1 MRSRTGNLWQSIR
14 PVLVPL
20 ILLVLATGATL
31 SLVKAYRDATSSA
44 VSSSM
49 DFQWSGSYL
58 LLQGIDPW
66 QRYLQGTT
74 FQPLSVPNYAHP
86 NYAHEFYVLLLPFGA
101 MEFSTAV
108 RVWYFVT
115 VALSI
120 VAVLLLAR
128 IYALDRW
135 QQAGLLFVFWGSLP
149 FRNGLSVGQH
159 ATLILVLFLLVFFP
173 FARAGRGLALGLSLS
188 KYSFAPVIVPLFAF
202 RRELVL
208 LAWAIVPPA
217 VGLLVVWMMLGGNV
231 LQLAIEP
238 LLVNRTGVSPGA
250 GDIMTLISIA
260 TGGNSILIFAIPA
273 ACAIGYAFMLSR
285 QRDRTSAELLAC
297 SSVATLLFVKHLI
310 YDYVFLVVPV
320 AYAIRHLPLAS
331 RSIVC
336 GVAAFFWYIESIVGL
351 SPMTQDSVPLQVASA
366 LLLVSVL
373 GVLEVEM
380 RRTPAALAASVR

>member
-1 MRSRTGNLWQSIR
+1 MRSRTGDLWQSTR
-14 PVLVPL
+14 PVLAPL

-31 SLVKAYRDATSSA
+31 SLLKAYRDATSSA
-44 VSSSM
+44 FPSSM
-49 DFQWSGSYL
+49 DFQWSGSHL

-74 FQPLSVPNYAHP
+74 FEHMSVPNYAQ
-86 NYAHEFYVLLLPFGA
+86 EFYVLLLPFGA

-120 VAVLLLAR
+120 VAVLLVAR

-173 FARAGRGLALGLSLS
+173 FARAGRGLALGLSFS
-188 KYSFAPVIVPLFAF
+188 KYSFVPVIVPLFAF

-217 VGLLVVWMMLGGNV
+217 LGLLVVWMMLGGNV

-297 SSVATLLFVKHLI
+297 SSVATLLFFKHLI

-320 AYAIRHLPLAS
+320 AYAVRHLPLAS

-336 GVAAFFWYIESIVGL
+336 GVVAFFWYIESIVGL